1 MNGEGILRFQDGTKF
16 KGTFVNG
23 ERNGKGILVD
33 KDGTRYEGNF
43 ENNNKEGVFVVKD
56 KDGNITGKYTYR
68 NNIQISTV
76 E

>member
-1 MNGEGILRFQDGTKF
+1 MGL
-16 KGTFVNG
+16 
-23 ERNGKGILVD
+23 LVD
-33 KDGTRYEGNF
+33 KDGARYEGNF